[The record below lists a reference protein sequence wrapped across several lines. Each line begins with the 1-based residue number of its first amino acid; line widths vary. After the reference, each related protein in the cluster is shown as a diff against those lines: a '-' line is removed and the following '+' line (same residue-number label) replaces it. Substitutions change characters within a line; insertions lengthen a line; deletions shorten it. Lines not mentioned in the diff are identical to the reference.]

1 MIASNFLAIT
11 APAITAPVITS
22 ETTIGLTVILSV
34 MSAIGVVFSISTAL
48 KKDHME
54 EEDRRI
60 DMAEQFAKINVKLD
74 QVFTTISETNRR
86 TERTMDEIKSV
97 NISIALCNERIETL
111 FKYHDDHEKRITD
124 LEVEK

>member
-11 APAITAPVITS
+11 APVITND
-22 ETTIGLTVILSV
+22 TTIGITVILSIV
-34 MSAIGVVFSISTAL
+34 SAIGVIFSINTAL
-48 KKDHME
+48 KKDQRD

-74 QVFTTISETNRR
+74 QVCTTINETNRK
-86 TERTMDEIKSV
+86 TERTIEEIKSV
-97 NISIALCNERIETL
+97 NIAIARCDERIETL

-124 LEVEK
+124 LEVDK

>member
-124 LEVEK
+124 LEVDK

>member
-1 MIASNFLAIT
+1 MIATNLLTMS
-11 APAITAPVITS
+11 APVITS
-22 ETTIGLTVILSV
+22 DTTIGLTVILSV

-48 KKDHME
+48 KKDQRE
-54 EEDRRI
+54 EEGRRI

-74 QVFTTISETNRR
+74 QVFSTINETNRK

-97 NISIALCNERIETL
+97 NISIARCDERIETL

-124 LEVEK
+124 LEAE